1 MMDSDIQISSG
12 SSSSSSSNC
21 SGSGSDD
28 ELIGKETSG
37 SSSFTSSAG
46 NTQDS
51 GGCTNHASPS
61 GNGVRILPPPS
72 MTHGTSASPLHDPS
86 DPVDMT
92 GNGIGDDKNS
102 ERLIY
107 QDALRLPRTEV
118 DLPPG
123 TLSVPLMR
131 HQIIALAWMLQK
143 ETSCLHCSGGILADD
158 QGLGKTV
165 SMIAL
170 ILKQKYESQLK
181 PEITSKQESEILDLD
196 ADDDDNSDTMV
207 LLSDDE
213 NGSSDMENAKDEEAR
228 ELNSIG
234 KKRPAAGT
242 LVVCP
247 ASVVTQWARELDEKV
262 SDESKLSVLVYHGGN
277 RTKDPSVLAK
287 YDVVI
292 TTYAIVTNEVP
303 KQFLLD
309 EDENDES
316 HSFSNSKKRKVS
328 VSASKNRGSFGGTL
342 SRVGWLR
349 VVLDKAQTI
358 KNHRT
363 QVARAC
369 CILRA
374 KRRWCLSGAPIQNT
388 VDDLYSYF
396 RFLRYNPYDA
406 PISRNEKHGY
416 KKLQAVLKAVMLRH
430 TKGTLLDGQP
440 LINLPPKKVNLNKVD
455 FSVEELSFYKKLEAE
470 SRFFFQFI
478 LGLKSMLDFV
488 PDKMKF
494 YIFCKA
500 YAAAGTLNQNYT
512 NILLMLLRLRQACD
526 HPQLVHRSTSDPYGK
541 ESVEAVQRLSKE
553 ARINLLNR
561 LESSSAICN
570 ICNDP
575 PEHPVVTLCGHVFCY
590 QCISEH
596 ISGDENI
603 CPVRSCREYLGRD
616 VVFSESAL
624 RNCVANDLGYSSS
637 SQDKSF
643 FQKSEFTSSK
653 IKAVLDILSRSHE
666 GDNFTITLV
675 FSQWNGMLDLVEL
688 CFEENGIEFRRL
700 DGTMSLAARDRAVK
714 EFSNDPDVE
723 VMLMSLKAGNLGLNM
738 VAASHVILLDLWWN
752 PSAEDQAIDRA
763 HRIGQ
768 TRPVSVT
775 RVTIKDTVE
784 DRMLFLQEEKR
795 RMVASAYG
803 EDHGGSSATRLT
815 VDDLKYL
822 FMSCVLLV
830 ETELKGWQKTL
841 HKIFVGI
848 EGLAFSIDAPDWWT
862 HGEGANPMMFTK
874 KLMFLRGQVDPVV
887 FIKKLFR
894 AKIYAVLYRID
905 YGHEEN
911 PQGIRK
917 PNNHFLRFR
926 FEIDMSE
933 GSWYKKII
941 GALKTIQGV
950 PFTIDAPRQKPPPK
964 KVEAKISDGTK
975 TQPKKDTAPPPPEIS
990 TSTKHQA
997 KNKKPRGFKKNLLSM
1012 SHVVMRT

>member
-1 MMDSDIQISSG
+1 MMDPDIQISSG
-12 SSSSSSSNC
+12 SSSSSSSSNC

-61 GNGVRILPPPS
+61 WNGVRILPPSS

-107 QDALRLPRTEV
+107 QDALRNLNQPRTEV

-131 HQIIALAWMLQK
+131 HQKIALAWMLRK

-196 ADDDDNSDTMV
+196 ADDDDESENAKH
-207 LLSDDE
+207 DE
-213 NGSSDMENAKDEEAR
+213 NMENAKDEEAR
-228 ELNSIG
+228 ELNS

-247 ASVVTQWARELDEKV
+247 ESVVTQWARELDEKV

-396 RFLRYNPYDA
+396 
-406 PISRNEKHGY
+406 SRNEKHGY

-541 ESVEAVQRLSKE
+541 ESVEAVQRLPKE

-575 PEHPVVTLCGHVFCY
+575 PEHLLLRCVAMYFAISAFQNISLVMRTSALCGHA
-590 QCISEH
+590 
-596 ISGDENI
+596 EN
-603 CPVRSCREYLGRD
+603 
-616 VVFSESAL
+616 
-624 RNCVANDLGYSSS
+624 
-637 SQDKSF
+637 
-643 FQKSEFTSSK
+643 T
-653 IKAVLDILSRSHE
+653 
-666 GDNFTITLV
+666 
-675 FSQWNGMLDLVEL
+675 
-688 CFEENGIEFRRL
+688 
-700 DGTMSLAARDRAVK
+700 
-714 EFSNDPDVE
+714 
-723 VMLMSLKAGNLGLNM
+723 
-738 VAASHVILLDLWWN
+738 
-752 PSAEDQAIDRA
+752 
-763 HRIGQ
+763 
-768 TRPVSVT
+768 
-775 RVTIKDTVE
+775 
-784 DRMLFLQEEKR
+784 
-795 RMVASAYG
+795 
-803 EDHGGSSATRLT
+803 
-815 VDDLKYL
+815 
-822 FMSCVLLV
+822 
-830 ETELKGWQKTL
+830 
-841 HKIFVGI
+841 
-848 EGLAFSIDAPDWWT
+848 
-862 HGEGANPMMFTK
+862 
-874 KLMFLRGQVDPVV
+874 
-887 FIKKLFR
+887 
-894 AKIYAVLYRID
+894 
-905 YGHEEN
+905 
-911 PQGIRK
+911 
-917 PNNHFLRFR
+917 
-926 FEIDMSE
+926 
-933 GSWYKKII
+933 
-941 GALKTIQGV
+941 
-950 PFTIDAPRQKPPPK
+950 
-964 KVEAKISDGTK
+964 
-975 TQPKKDTAPPPPEIS
+975 
-990 TSTKHQA
+990 
-997 KNKKPRGFKKNLLSM
+997 
-1012 SHVVMRT
+1012 

>member
-1 MMDSDIQISSG
+1 MSR
-12 SSSSSSSNC
+12 
-21 SGSGSDD
+21 
-28 ELIGKETSG
+28 

-46 NTQDS
+46 NSQDS
-51 GGCTNHASPS
+51 AGCTNHASPS
-61 GNGVRILPPPS
+61 GNGVRILPPSS
-72 MTHGTSASPLHDPS
+72 MTHGTSASPLHGPS

-92 GNGIGDDKNS
+92 GNEIGEDKNS

-107 QDALRLPRTEV
+107 QDALQNLNQPRTEV

-131 HQIIALAWMLQK
+131 HQKIALAWMLRK
-143 ETSCLHCSGGILADD
+143 ETTCLDCSGGILAAD

-181 PEITSKQESEILDLD
+181 SEITSKQESEILDLD
-196 ADDDDNSDTMV
+196 ADDDESENAKHDESESHARPPKLMVSSNSDTMV

-213 NGSSDMENAKDEEAR
+213 DGSSDMENAKDEEAR
-228 ELNSIG
+228 QELTSN
-234 KKRPAAGT
+234 KRPAAGT

-303 KQFLLD
+303 KQFLVD

-316 HSFSNSKKRKVS
+316 HSFSNI
-328 VSASKNRGSFGGTL
+328 
-342 SRVGWLR
+342 
-349 VVLDKAQTI
+349 LDEAQTI

-374 KRRWCLSGAPIQNT
+374 KRR
-388 VDDLYSYF
+388 
-396 RFLRYNPYDA
+396 FLRYNPYDVYKSFYLGIKA

-416 KKLQAVLKAVMLRH
+416 KKLQAVLRAVMLRR
-430 TKGTLLDGQP
+430 TKRALLDGQP
-440 LINLPPKKVNLNKVD
+440 LINLPPKKVNLNKVE

-470 SRFFFQFI
+470 SRSRF
-478 LGLKSMLDFV
+478 
-488 PDKMKF
+488 
-494 YIFCKA
+494 KA

-541 ESVEAVQRLSKE
+541 EYEEAVQRLSKE
-553 ARINLLNR
+553 ARINLLSR

-603 CPVRSCREYLGRD
+603 CPVRD
-616 VVFSESAL
+616 
-624 RNCVANDLGYSSS
+624 
-637 SQDKSF
+637 
-643 FQKSEFTSSK
+643 
-653 IKAVLDILSRSHE
+653 KAVE
-666 GDNFTITLV
+666 
-675 FSQWNGMLDLVEL
+675 
-688 CFEENGIEFRRL
+688 
-700 DGTMSLAARDRAVK
+700 

-723 VMLMSLKAGNLGLNM
+723 VILMSLKAGNLGLNM
-738 VAASHVILLDLWWN
+738 VAASH
-752 PSAEDQAIDRA
+752 
-763 HRIGQ
+763 
-768 TRPVSVT
+768 
-775 RVTIKDTVE
+775 
-784 DRMLFLQEEKR
+784 EEKR
-795 RMVASAYG
+795 RMVAFAYG

-815 VDDLKYL
+815 VDDLNGNHPHLLLAKQHEGTSYVHTKEL
-822 FMSCVLLV
+822 SQYIDVSKTDVKPASC
-830 ETELKGWQKTL
+830 WQKTL

-848 EGLAFSIDAPDWWT
+848 EGLAFSIDAPDWWI
-862 HGEGANPMMFTK
+862 HGKGANPMMFTK

-887 FIKKLFR
+887 FIKKLSK
-894 AKIYAVLYRID
+894 AKIYAMLYRID

-917 PNNHFLRFR
+917 PNNHFLQRFR
-926 FEIDMSE
+926 FEIDMLE

-950 PFTIDAPRQKPPPK
+950 SFTIDAPSQMVYMCGNIEEGLFMKMLTKTGIQILGVDYGNLKPPPK
-964 KVEAKISDGTK
+964 KVEAQISDGTK
-975 TQPKKDTAPPPPEIS
+975 TQPKKDTAPPQN
-990 TSTKHQA
+990 TKPKTRNQG
-997 KNKKPRGFKKNLLSM
+997 NIFFY
-1012 SHVVMRT
+1012 

>member
-1 MMDSDIQISSG
+1 
-12 SSSSSSSNC
+12 
-21 SGSGSDD
+21 
-28 ELIGKETSG
+28 
-37 SSSFTSSAG
+37 
-46 NTQDS
+46 
-51 GGCTNHASPS
+51 
-61 GNGVRILPPPS
+61 
-72 MTHGTSASPLHDPS
+72 
-86 DPVDMT
+86 
-92 GNGIGDDKNS
+92 
-102 ERLIY
+102 
-107 QDALRLPRTEV
+107 
-118 DLPPG
+118 
-123 TLSVPLMR
+123 
-131 HQIIALAWMLQK
+131 
-143 ETSCLHCSGGILADD
+143 
-158 QGLGKTV
+158 
-165 SMIAL
+165 
-170 ILKQKYESQLK
+170 
-181 PEITSKQESEILDLD
+181 
-196 ADDDDNSDTMV
+196 MV

-396 RFLRYNPYDA
+396 
-406 PISRNEKHGY
+406 RNEKHGY

-666 GDNFTITLV
+666 
-675 FSQWNGMLDLVEL
+675 
-688 CFEENGIEFRRL
+688 EFRRL

-822 FMSCVLLV
+822 FMV
-830 ETELKGWQKTL
+830 
-841 HKIFVGI
+841 
-848 EGLAFSIDAPDWWT
+848 
-862 HGEGANPMMFTK
+862 
-874 KLMFLRGQVDPVV
+874 
-887 FIKKLFR
+887 
-894 AKIYAVLYRID
+894 
-905 YGHEEN
+905 
-911 PQGIRK
+911 
-917 PNNHFLRFR
+917 
-926 FEIDMSE
+926 
-933 GSWYKKII
+933 
-941 GALKTIQGV
+941 
-950 PFTIDAPRQKPPPK
+950 
-964 KVEAKISDGTK
+964 
-975 TQPKKDTAPPPPEIS
+975 
-990 TSTKHQA
+990 
-997 KNKKPRGFKKNLLSM
+997 
-1012 SHVVMRT
+1012 

>member
-1 MMDSDIQISSG
+1 MMDPDIQISSG
-12 SSSSSSSNC
+12 SSSSSSSSNC

-107 QDALRLPRTEV
+107 QDALRNLNQPRTEV

-123 TLSVPLMR
+123 TLSGN
-131 HQIIALAWMLQK
+131 IICFIKIALAWMLQK

-196 ADDDDNSDTMV
+196 ADDDESENAKH
-207 LLSDDE
+207 DE
-213 NGSSDMENAKDEEAR
+213 NMENAKDEEAR
-228 ELNSIG
+228 ELNS

-247 ASVVTQWARELDEKV
+247 ESVVTQWARELDEKV

-396 RFLRYNPYDA
+396 
-406 PISRNEKHGY
+406 SRNEKHGY

-478 LGLKSMLDFV
+478 L
-488 PDKMKF
+488 
-494 YIFCKA
+494 
-500 YAAAGTLNQNYT
+500 
-512 NILLMLLRLRQACD
+512 
-526 HPQLVHRSTSDPYGK
+526 DPYGK
-541 ESVEAVQRLSKE
+541 ESVEAVQRLPKE

-575 PEHPVVTLCGHVFCY
+575 PEHL
-590 QCISEH
+590 
-596 ISGDENI
+596 
-603 CPVRSCREYLGRD
+603 L
-616 VVFSESAL
+616 L
-624 RNCVANDLGYSSS
+624 RCVAMYFAIKTALPMISAIVLLRRLNH
-637 SQDKSF
+637 F

-653 IKAVLDILSRSHE
+653 IKAVLDILSRS
-666 GDNFTITLV
+666 L
-675 FSQWNGMLDLVEL
+675 
-688 CFEENGIEFRRL
+688 NGIEFRRL

-714 EFSNDPDVE
+714 EFSNDPDIE

-815 VDDLKYL
+815 VDDLKFPIFPILKPNQKILLKLIKLETTKILL
-822 FMSCVLLV
+822 FSASSPLTTKKISIDDEKEEIAGDSSSNFFVLFVFSNGAFNDLVLVYSCVLLV

-848 EGLAFSIDAPDWWT
+848 E
-862 HGEGANPMMFTK
+862 ANPMMFTK
-874 KLMFLRGQVDPVV
+874 KLMFLRGQVDPLV

-917 PNNHFLRFR
+917 PNSHFLRFR
-926 FEIDMSE
+926 FKIDMSE

-964 KVEAKISDGTK
+964 KVEAKISDGTE